1 MPLTPRQAK
10 FVDGVIGGKSATQA
24 YLDAFGCDEHSA
36 NTAGS
41 RLLANVGV
49 AAEIARRR
57 SKIETRLEEKAIITR
72 AEILKRLR
80 GIGLGEL
87 DDQDDPPSY
96 EVQVRAL
103 HEAADLLGLRIEEAP
118 HPDRPLAELSR
129 EERQRR
135 LAELRAKDAQGDNAR

>member
-10 FVDGVIGGKSATQA
+10 FVDGVIGGKSATAA
-24 YLDAFGCDEHSA
+24 YMEAYGCSLSNADANASTLMG
-36 NTAGS
+36 NQ
-41 RLLANVGV
+41 GV

-57 SKIETRLEEKAIITR
+57 SKIESRLEEKAIITR
-72 AEILKRLR
+72 SEILKRLR

-87 DDQDDPPSY
+87 ADQDDPPSY

-135 LAELRAKDAQGDNAR
+135 LAELRAKDAQGDHAR